1 MPLSLAE
8 LNIFHFNHRWQNT
21 QMFLSCDGLQ
31 DKNIWVHVT
40 KLCIDSLIL
49 ALCFARCL
57 LVNHLNHPEKKRGKN
72 YFLFFFFWG
81 GGLTCKSI
89 FSKQFVHRHLIPLK
103 CKTRKKNH
111 SSLVLCLVSAALS
124 FKLNIPIHVTKKR

>member
-21 QMFLSCDGLQ
+21 QMFLSRSPSQ
-31 DKNIWVHVT
+31 DKNVHVT

-49 ALCFARCL
+49 ALCLARCL

-72 YFLFFFFWG
+72 YFLFFFFWVGG
-81 GGLTCKSI
+81 GGLTGKSI
-89 FSKQFVHRHLIPLK
+89 YSRQFVHRHLIPLK
-103 CKTRKKNH
+103 CKMRKKNH